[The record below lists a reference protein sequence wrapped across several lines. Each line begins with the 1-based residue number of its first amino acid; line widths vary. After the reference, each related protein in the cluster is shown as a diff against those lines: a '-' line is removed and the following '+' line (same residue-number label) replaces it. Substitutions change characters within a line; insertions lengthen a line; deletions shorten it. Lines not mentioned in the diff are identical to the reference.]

1 MARKKSKKN
10 RKSTVQKKS
19 KGLRETSGKSSRS
32 WQSRLVLIAV
42 ALLVVIV
49 AGSLIKKRKERA
61 DAQVTETVKIE
72 MEKGAIVIEVYPKL
86 MPITS
91 ENFLKLVRSG
101 FYDGITWH
109 RVEDWV
115 VQAGDPTG
123 TGRGGSGE
131 TIKLETHKDLKN
143 VRGAVAMARS
153 IDRDSATS
161 QFYVLKTDASWLDGD
176 YAVFGKVV
184 SGMDVIDS
192 IEAGD
197 KMLKVTIVPAE

>member
-10 RKSTVQKKS
+10 RKSTVRKKP
-19 KGLRETSGKSSRS
+19 KGLHETFGKSSRS
-32 WQSRLVLIAV
+32 WQSRLVLIAAV
-42 ALLVVIV
+42 LLVVIV
-49 AGSLIKKRKERA
+49 AGSLIKVRRQRA

-72 MEKGAIVIEVYPKL
+72 MEKGAIIIEVYPKL

-115 VQAGDPTG
+115 VQGGDPTG

-131 TIKLETHKDLKN
+131 TIELETHKNLKN

-153 IDRDSATS
+153 ADPDSATS
-161 QFYVLKTDASWLDGD
+161 QFYILKKDASWLDGD
-176 YAVFGKVV
+176 YAVFGKVIL
-184 SGMDVIDS
+184 GMDVIGS

-197 KMLKVTIVPAE
+197 KMLKVTVMPTE